1 MFIAIIIEKITLYL
15 GSLKTIFNSI
25 QNDKTLI
32 SKKSY
37 SLLSSSAT
45 ISRLL
50 NCSWKF
56 ILDSSSP
63 CKQLETSLL
72 THLNSLSS
80 IKISSTCFFIFL
92 HVLPD
97 ICKVSYKH

>member
-1 MFIAIIIEKITLYL
+1 MLDTTYSLTVAIVYFQQLCFHTIYHYKMKKMFIAMIVEKITLYL

-50 NCSWKF
+50 NCS
-56 ILDSSSP
+56 
-63 CKQLETSLL
+63 
-72 THLNSLSS
+72 
-80 IKISSTCFFIFL
+80 
-92 HVLPD
+92 
-97 ICKVSYKH
+97 